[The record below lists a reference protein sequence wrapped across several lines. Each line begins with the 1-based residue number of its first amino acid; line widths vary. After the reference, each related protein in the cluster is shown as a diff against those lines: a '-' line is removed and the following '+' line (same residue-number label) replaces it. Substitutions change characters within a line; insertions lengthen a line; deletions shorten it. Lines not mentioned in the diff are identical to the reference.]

1 MATQKEFAD
10 QKKELDKHTPVL
22 IEKTDAFVTL
32 IKHRKDWEKPKGT
45 QFTGLVEA
53 GQQASCVEEL
63 QLFIKYKEAKQG
75 TSKQWRGLA
84 VPLVKLID
92 DVCALVAPE
101 LRLALVQR
109 FLGYLMWNAHANGGV
124 K

>member
-1 MATQKEFAD
+1 MATLLELAE

-22 IEKTDAFVTL
+22 IQKADAFVEL
-32 IKHRKDWEKPKGT
+32 LKRRKDWEKPKST

-53 GQQASCVEEL
+53 SQQASCVEAL
-63 QLFIKYKEAKQG
+63 QLFIKYKESKQG
-75 TSKQWRGLA
+75 TSKQWQGLA

-92 DVCALVAPE
+92 EVCALVSPE
-101 LRLALVQR
+101 LQLLLVQR
-109 FLGYLMWNAHANGGV
+109 FLGYLMWDAHAYGGV